1 MPVTTALPPSDA
13 ADSNSTASMTTW
25 RVWPPVNLTPGWP
38 LARAVLIPWPG
49 IVDAGSIAAT

>member
-1 MPVTTALPPSDA
+1 MSVTAVPPSDSPG
-13 ADSNSTASMTTW
+13 SNSTASMTTS
-25 RVWPPVNLTPGWP
+25 RVWPPVKLTPAWP

>member
-1 MPVTTALPPSDA
+1 MPVTAVPP
-13 ADSNSTASMTTW
+13 ADTPVSNSTASMTTW
-25 RVWPPVNLTPGWP
+25 RVWPPAKLTPAWP